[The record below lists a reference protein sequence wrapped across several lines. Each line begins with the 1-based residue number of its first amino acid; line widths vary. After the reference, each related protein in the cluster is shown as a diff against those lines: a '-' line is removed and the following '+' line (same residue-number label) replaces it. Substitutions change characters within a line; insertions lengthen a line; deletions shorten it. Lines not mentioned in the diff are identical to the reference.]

1 MDRLNIM
8 LEKYI
13 EPFMEKVDENAV
25 MSALKAGSM
34 ATTPFLIF
42 GGFIMIIL
50 NFPGLSQIAPD
61 VSIWLNDALSPL
73 IDCTFGFT
81 GIIMLVGIS
90 TTYAKELEIHGIY
103 ATITAI
109 LCFMIV
115 TPFQVTQDVSV
126 NGVLQTITLHNVL
139 STQVFG
145 FRSMISAIIVALI
158 SVKIFAIFYH
168 HNIIIHMPKSI
179 PELVGSAFTTILPSS
194 FALLLFLIF
203 RLLLEQTPFVSLTD
217 CIYSLCITPL
227 LGIGNNIF
235 SFIGITQIIANL
247 LWFFGIHGT
256 NVVEAVW
263 GPVQQTMSVANLE
276 AFRAGV
282 ELPYIATST
291 FRSVYGITNV
301 YVIMLSMLLVMRSK
315 RMKKVAKISMIPAF
329 FCISEPM
336 MFGLPIFMNPVLLF
350 PFLVCSSVQF
360 GLAYLLCAIHIAPI
374 PVIPTPWTTPIFINV
389 LISTNWNFMGVVT
402 QVILLL
408 VGVMIWYP
416 FMKMLDRRYQKE
428 ECDMQ
433 KQLDEETIE

>member
-1 MDRLNIM
+1 MNRLNIM

-13 EPFMEKVDENAV
+13 EPFMEKVDENPV

-34 ATTPFLIF
+34 ATTPFLVF

-50 NFPGLSQIAPD
+50 NFPGLMQVAPD
-61 VSIWLNDALSPL
+61 LSLWLNDALSPL

-115 TPFQVTQDVSV
+115 TPFQVEQEVVVEGITQM
-126 NGVLQTITLHNVL
+126 ITFDNVM

-145 FRSMISAIIVALI
+145 FRSMITAILVALI

-194 FALLLFLIF
+194 FAMLLFLVF
-203 RLLLEQTPFVSLTD
+203 RLFLQLTPFTSLTD

-227 LGIGNNIF
+227 LGIGNNIL

-276 AFRAGV
+276 AFRAGQD
-282 ELPYIATST
+282 LPYITTST

-315 RMKKVAKISMIPAF
+315 RMKKVAKMSMIPAI

-336 MFGLPIFMNPVLLF
+336 MFGLPIFMNPILLF
-350 PFLVCSSVQF
+350 PFLICSSVQF
-360 GLAYLLCAIHIAPI
+360 GIAYFLCALHIAPI
-374 PVIPTPWTTPIFINV
+374 PVIPTPWTTPIFIDA
-389 LISTNWNFMGVVT
+389 LISTNWNIMGVIT

-408 VGVMIWYP
+408 VGVIIWYP
-416 FMKMLDRRYQKE
+416 FMSILDRRYLKE
-428 ECDMQ
+428 ETEVQ
-433 KQLDEETIE
+433 QQLETNDR